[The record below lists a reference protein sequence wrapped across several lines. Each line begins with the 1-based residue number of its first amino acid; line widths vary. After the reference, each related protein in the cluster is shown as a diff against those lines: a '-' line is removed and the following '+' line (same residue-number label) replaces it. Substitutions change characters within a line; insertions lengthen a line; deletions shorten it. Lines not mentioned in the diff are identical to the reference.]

1 MSPNNTFTTALDTCD
16 YLPPNDLPYEPLSQV
31 VRGGISIGDGSQG
44 RNIKN
49 WLVYYENNIIKVKPE
64 NGTVE
69 FILIE
74 PNVETLT
81 LAFDSAM
88 NVVLAWTI
96 STGAFLYYYNS
107 STHTY
112 IREDYPFVTSCR
124 VCLDKVD
131 DFYSA
136 FSDILFVYTLNGS
149 VYYRLQRDR
158 YTVPYLIQAMP
169 GYVKKAGLTT
179 KNRFQV
185 TIVDLP
191 VNKSLLTYLPS
202 YAKEGDTL
210 TYHLRTGLISDG
222 TIYKYLVTPDVN
234 VAPVAN
240 PNLVFALNGNG
251 VDGSSVFT
259 DTSSSNSVLTTVG
272 IVTNSVG
279 NKLFNPSSIYFNGS
293 SYITTENSSKF
304 DFSLASTDFTIEFW
318 IKPSA
323 AVSVLGR
330 ICGAMYNSTMH
341 GWHLFIDTNNRL
353 NLNGYIAG
361 TWTGDVLLNT
371 APVLINKWTHV
382 AVVKTL
388 TGYKGYVN
396 GVAGAQYSN
405 VNGFEYAPACS
416 LIVGNAGSFV
426 TSREYPFIGYI
437 DRFQI
442 TKGVAKY
449 ISNFDP
455 LSTVSNMYGQCTVTN
470 NTASFTVIPIQ
481 DAVAEPATN
490 MVVSLFDSN
499 YSLIIQSAAVSLTD
513 T

>member
-1 MSPNNTFTTALDTCD
+1 MIPTNTFTNALDASD
-16 YLPPNDLPYEPLSQV
+16 YLPPNDLPYDPLTQT
-31 VRGGISIGDGSQG
+31 VRGGISLGDNSLG
-44 RNIKN
+44 RDVQN
-49 WLVYYENNIIKVKPE
+49 WVVYYENSTIKIKAE
-64 NGTVE
+64 NEIVVFT
-69 FILIE
+69 LLE
-74 PNVETLT
+74 PNIETLS
-81 LAFDSAM
+81 LAFDSSM
-88 NVVLAWTI
+88 KVVLTWTI
-96 STGAFLYYYNS
+96 TTGAYLYYFNTTTQSY
-107 STHTY
+107 T
-112 IREDYPFVTSCR
+112 RVDYPNVTSSR
-124 VCLDKVD
+124 VCVDKFD
-131 DFYSA
+131 DFYNTN
-136 FSDILFVYTLNGS
+136 SDVLFVYSLNGS

-158 YTVPYLIQAMP
+158 YTTPYLIQAMP

-234 VAPVAN
+234 VPPVAN
-240 PNLVFALNGNG
+240 PNLVLSLIGDG